1 MATMDALLQI
11 KADVSGEGQVESLTR
26 SLRGMQGVAGA
37 IKNTFSGFG
46 NLIPAALGAGIVGIA
61 KSAID
66 AADNMRDLSQKTGIS
81 VEMLSKLDVAAR
93 QSGTNIE
100 TVGAALSRFNGR
112 LVEAAEKGSGPT
124 ADALNRLGIAATDAS
139 GKLKSAD
146 TVLLEI
152 ADRFAKMP
160 DGPQKS
166 ALALD
171 LFGRAG
177 ANLIPLLNG
186 GSAAI
191 KDIAATMTTDFAN
204 GADALNDK
212 IIAIQAKLTS
222 ISVSLAENL
231 LPVLESLVNMV
242 DSIASALSMLPEP
255 MQQAIVTIGGL
266 VVAIGLL
273 AGPIINLIKLVGM
286 IGTAFGSLQLG
297 AIIAGWLGALGPAMA
312 AIGSFLSA
320 AGAAIAAFFTGPVG
334 IAVLIAAGIALLVKA
349 IWDYREPIMN
359 FLNWVGTAGMNAMK
373 YVGALAYEWHV
384 KPWLKAWDMIKSS
397 ATSLGNWLK
406 SGWDAIGKSFATYIL
421 SPIQK
426 AWNSVVQASKAS
438 MNAVLRAVGSGI
450 NNAIGAINKL
460 ISAYNRLPTPD
471 LPFVPQINVPQFGDG
486 GYVTKP
492 TLALVGEKGPEYI
505 VPARKMEAATGATPV
520 SISITTGPVLE
531 QNGQRYVSI
540 NDLEKAMRATADGV
554 MSQLRTPAARM
565 ALGLR

>member
-1 MATMDALLQI
+1 MATMDALLRI

-212 IIAIQAKLTS
+212 IITIQAKLTS

-334 IAVLIAAGIALLVKA
+334 IAVLIAAGIALLAKA
-349 IWDYREPIMN
+349 IYDYREPIMN
-359 FLNWVGTAGMNAMK
+359 FLKWAGEGLKKFFVNPFIAGWK
-373 YVGALAYEWHV
+373 SIVDAGRAALNG
-384 KPWLKAWDMIKSS
+384 I
-397 ATSLGNWLK
+397 LGFMANGLNTI
-406 SGWDAIGKSFATYIL
+406 S
-421 SPIQK
+421 
-426 AWNSVVQASKAS
+426 
-438 MNAVLRAVGSGI
+438 RE
-450 NNAIGAINKL
+450 INKL
-460 ISAYNRLPTPD
+460 IGAYNNIPGSPG
-471 LPFVPQINVPQFGDG
+471 LPFIPQISVPKFGDG

-505 VPARKMEAATGATPV
+505 VPARKMEAATNATPV
-520 SISITTGPVLE
+520 SINITTGPVLE

-554 MSQLRTPAARM
+554 ISQLRTPAARV
-565 ALGLR
+565 AIGLR